1 MNEHTIEVNQGNRFQ
16 FGKNWRAFLSV
27 LDEDRIVQA
36 ERSIKD
42 YLGFDSLQG
51 LTFLDIGSGSGLFS
65 LAARRLGAKVH
76 SFDYDPI
83 SVECTN
89 ELRNRYYEDDDNWIV
104 EQSSVLDEA
113 YMDDLG
119 KFDIVY
125 SWGVLH
131 HTGDM
136 YKALDNALSAVKEGG
151 IFFISI
157 YNYQVYWTT
166 FNTKLK
172 NIYNKAPGFGKMFI
186 AGLFILFQVVKG
198 FIKDILFLRNPIKRY
213 QEKEKSR
220 GMSTW
225 NDWID
230 WIGGY
235 PFETAKPEHIF
246 DNCYK
251 RGFTLQKIKTAGGG
265 HGCNEYV
272 FRKTHSVSKTMNL

>member
-1 MNEHTIEVNQGNRFQ
+1 MIEHAIEVSRGNRFQ

-27 LDEDRIVQA
+27 LDEDRIIQA
-36 ERSIKD
+36 ENSLKD
-42 YLGFDSLQG
+42 NLQLDSLQG
-51 LTFLDIGSGSGLFS
+51 LSFLDIGSGSGLFS

-89 ELRNRYYEDDDNWIV
+89 ELKNRYYEDDDNWTV
-104 EQSSVLDEA
+104 EQGSVLDEA
-113 YMDDLG
+113 YMDGLG
-119 KFDIVY
+119 QFDIVY

-136 YKALDNALSAVKEGG
+136 YKALDNTMIAVKEGG

-157 YNYQVYWTT
+157 YNYQVYWTS

-172 NIYNKAPGFGKMFI
+172 FTYNKAPRFGKILI

-198 FIKDILFLRNPIKRY
+198 LIKDILVLRNPIKRY
-213 QEKEKSR
+213 QEKMKSR

-225 NDWID
+225 HDWID
-230 WIGGY
+230 WVGGY
-235 PFETAKPEHIF
+235 PFEAAKPEQIF
-246 DNCYK
+246 DFCFQ
-251 RGFTLQKIKTAGGG
+251 RGFFMQKIKTAGGG

-272 FRKTHSVSKTMNL
+272 FRQSKT